1 MSFDIETNQR
11 DKKMYKTI
19 SLFVLLGLLSGCNYE
34 QKNVTNAVLD
44 QPAAKMTL
52 QELEK
57 YTDTAVRNSLND
69 SCWFFLTEKEGGFF
83 IEESEEVP
91 LMRVYIEKGKEQL
104 NVSYGQEGFLFYI
117 VDNKLY
123 SNGMEYHC
131 LDNPE
136 GTDTLLVKAEIL
148 SSGIVVW
155 KIPNPYTVA
164 DDYETIFTVPE
175 SGMSAYLTSRDSS
188 SIDNSVSEKNN

>member
-1 MSFDIETNQR
+1 MWSFDIETNQR

-34 QKNVTNAVLD
+34 QRNVTNAVLD

-69 SCWFFLTEKEGGFF
+69 SCWFFLTEK
-83 IEESEEVP
+83 
-91 LMRVYIEKGKEQL
+91 
-104 NVSYGQEGFLFYI
+104 
-117 VDNKLY
+117 
-123 SNGMEYHC
+123 
-131 LDNPE
+131 
-136 GTDTLLVKAEIL
+136 
-148 SSGIVVW
+148 
-155 KIPNPYTVA
+155 
-164 DDYETIFTVPE
+164 DYETIFTVPE
-175 SGMSAYLTSRDSS
+175 SGMSAYLTRRDSS